1 MLNSVHAVIPSMV
14 AAAGSLGRDHDEEHI
29 AVGLDRHILGHHIL
43 DRHIHEEA
51 EAARRTAVDTVVG
64 RSGPGSGQ
72 RNGQNDLV
80 MIQHGTERGM
90 RHSLHTRSPPEL
102 VVNSAKGELGNWT
115 YSWRTD
121 YHHAPPE
128 SSSLES

>member
-1 MLNSVHAVIPSMV
+1 MLNSVHAVTPSMA
-14 AAAGSLGRDHDEEHI
+14 AAAGALGRDLDAEHT
-29 AVGLDRHILGHHIL
+29 AVGLGRHIL

-51 EAARRTAVDTVVG
+51 EAARRTAVDTAVG

-72 RNGQNDLV
+72 KSGQDGLV
-80 MIQHGTERGM
+80 MIRHETERGM

-102 VVNSAKGELGNWT
+102 VVNSAKGEPGNWT